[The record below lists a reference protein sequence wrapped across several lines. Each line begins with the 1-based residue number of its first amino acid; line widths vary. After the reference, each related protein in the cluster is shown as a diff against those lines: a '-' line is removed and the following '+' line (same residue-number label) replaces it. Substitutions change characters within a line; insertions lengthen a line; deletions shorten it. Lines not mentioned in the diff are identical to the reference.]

1 MVVCRGRNNI
11 IVFGP
16 NANLNGTAL
25 TTTTAGALPFH
36 VVYIFVNNDDE
47 YFASLLPRLIKAS
60 FGYLFSPRST
70 WTSSHEAEEAIR
82 DEATK
87 GQNESNA

>member
-1 MVVCRGRNNI
+1 
-11 IVFGP
+11 
-16 NANLNGTAL
+16 
-25 TTTTAGALPFH
+25 
-36 VVYIFVNNDDE
+36 VNNDDE